1 MMSGVDR
8 AEEQRHLAQVVA
20 RLTDEFPYTP
30 DHIIAETVE
39 AAHRRFEGARI
50 REFVPLFVERYCRA
64 QFAQQPVVEIS
75 A

>member
-1 MMSGVDR
+1 MMSGVDG
-8 AEEQRHLAQVVA
+8 AEEQRQMAQVVV
-20 RLTDEFPYTP
+20 RLAEEFPYTP
-30 DHIIAETVE
+30 DHVITETVE

>member
-8 AEEQRHLAQVVA
+8 AEEQRLMGQVVE

-30 DHIIAETVE
+30 DHVITETVE